1 MLFNRGE
8 WGIQADLEFLMQPMA
23 KKSIPNDYLHTIL
36 SYLSRYRM
44 LALPGLAVMILI
56 ALGQLAGPY
65 ILKQI
70 IDIAVPKSDTR
81 LLLVYAFA
89 FLGIVSIT
97 GLLSYIGMM
106 LLARLGLSIV
116 TLIKQDI
123 FSHLLKLP
131 MSFFDTHPVGE
142 LMSRTETDTERVRD
156 MFSTLGANLIVNVLT
171 MIGIFVVSF
180 AMVPQLAV
188 IMAGVSVLLLIF
200 LIVFFSKIFSKYE
213 KARSFYAAIAAK
225 VAEFIQGI
233 EVLKA
238 YGRTG
243 WAEAELDASAKQRVS
258 LEVRIS
264 LTEYTM
270 MSVLQSLIGPLF
282 IVALLLLYAPKV
294 FTGTMTLGTVLLF
307 VEYGARLL
315 RPIAEIAESLRSL
328 QQARTSLSRIRKIMA
343 LPEEPNRGTGKIPHL
358 DQEIHFDH
366 VWFAYEGDEWIL
378 KDLSFVIPKGSFA
391 AIVGASGSGKSTIIS
406 LLCGFAHPQ
415 KGHIF
420 IDGVALDEIDIVA
433 WRTQIGLVLQ
443 ESFLFP
449 VSVLENTRLYR
460 EEITEAKVREA
471 ISVVHIDKA
480 IDALPEGLATN
491 LWERGGNLSSGER
504 QLVSFARALAANPQ
518 LILLDEATSNVDMR
532 TEKHIKESMDAL
544 RRGRTMIV
552 VAHRLSSV
560 LSADRI
566 FFLSGGRL
574 IAEGTHESL
583 YQSLPEY
590 RLLVDQQFPARKRAH
605 A

>member
-1 MLFNRGE
+1 
-8 WGIQADLEFLMQPMA
+8 
-23 KKSIPNDYLHTIL
+23 
-36 SYLSRYRM
+36 
-44 LALPGLAVMILI
+44 
-56 ALGQLAGPY
+56 
-65 ILKQI
+65 
-70 IDIAVPKSDTR
+70 
-81 LLLVYAFA
+81 
-89 FLGIVSIT
+89 
-97 GLLSYIGMM
+97 
-106 LLARLGLSIV
+106 
-116 TLIKQDI
+116 
-123 FSHLLKLP
+123 
-131 MSFFDTHPVGE
+131 
-142 LMSRTETDTERVRD
+142 
-156 MFSTLGANLIVNVLT
+156 
-171 MIGIFVVSF
+171 
-180 AMVPQLAV
+180 
-188 IMAGVSVLLLIF
+188 
-200 LIVFFSKIFSKYE
+200 
-213 KARSFYAAIAAK
+213 
-225 VAEFIQGI
+225 
-233 EVLKA
+233 
-238 YGRTG
+238 
-243 WAEAELDASAKQRVS
+243 AELDASAKQRVS

-343 LPEEPNRGTGKIPHL
+343 LPEEPNRGTGKIPRL
-358 DQEIHFDH
+358 DREIRFDH
-366 VWFAYEGDEWIL
+366 VWFAYEGDAWIL

-420 IDGVALDEIDIVA
+420 IDGVALSELDIVA
-433 WRTQIGLVLQ
+433 WRKQIGLVLQ

-449 VSVLENTRLYR
+449 ISVLENTRLYR
-460 EEITEAKVREA
+460 EEISEAKVREA

-532 TEKHIKESMDAL
+532 TEKHIKESMDVL

-590 RLLVDQQFPARKRAH
+590 RLLVDQQFPAKKKAH

>member
-1 MLFNRGE
+1 
-8 WGIQADLEFLMQPMA
+8 MA
-23 KKSIPNDYLHTIL
+23 KKSVPNDYLHTIL
-36 SYLSRYRM
+36 SYLSRYRV

-97 GLLSYIGMM
+97 GLLSYVGMM

-156 MFSTLGANLIVNVLT
+156 MFSNLGANLIVNVLT

-200 LIVFFSKIFSKYE
+200 LIVFFSKIFSMYE

-282 IVALLLLYAPKV
+282 IVALLL
-294 FTGTMTLGTVLLF
+294 
-307 VEYGARLL
+307 
-315 RPIAEIAESLRSL
+315 
-328 QQARTSLSRIRKIMA
+328 
-343 LPEEPNRGTGKIPHL
+343 
-358 DQEIHFDH
+358 
-366 VWFAYEGDEWIL
+366 
-378 KDLSFVIPKGSFA
+378 
-391 AIVGASGSGKSTIIS
+391 
-406 LLCGFAHPQ
+406 
-415 KGHIF
+415 
-420 IDGVALDEIDIVA
+420 
-433 WRTQIGLVLQ
+433 
-443 ESFLFP
+443 
-449 VSVLENTRLYR
+449 
-460 EEITEAKVREA
+460 
-471 ISVVHIDKA
+471 
-480 IDALPEGLATN
+480 
-491 LWERGGNLSSGER
+491 
-504 QLVSFARALAANPQ
+504 
-518 LILLDEATSNVDMR
+518 
-532 TEKHIKESMDAL
+532 
-544 RRGRTMIV
+544 
-552 VAHRLSSV
+552 
-560 LSADRI
+560 
-566 FFLSGGRL
+566 
-574 IAEGTHESL
+574 
-583 YQSLPEY
+583 
-590 RLLVDQQFPARKRAH
+590 
-605 A
+605 